1 MSSLQ
6 EFVLI
11 TGASSGMGKEVAIR
25 LSQNYRLI
33 LCGRNLENLET
44 TKDECLNPES
54 HLIFQCD
61 LNDLQLIEKSL
72 QDFIS
77 THDIKIHYFVHSA
90 GITLAQPFSLT
101 SVDSMSRMFNANTF
115 SAVLILKLLTAK
127 RGNGKSLKSAVFVS
141 SNVSN
146 FGAYAFCSYAAS
158 KSALDSFMKSAAME
172 LAPLVR
178 VNSVL
183 PGITKT
189 PMTES
194 LFDDDDFM
202 SKINK
207 AYPMGTPSTNDIA
220 DVIEFLLSDKSKMI
234 TGQQI
239 VVDGGRTT
247 LFKKLEM
254 KSSEFIIREPKS
266 IPFSGVDQTLSGGA
280 KDHKMN
286 VIFLCA

>member
-33 LCGRNLENLET
+33 LCGRNLENLER

-54 HLIFQCD
+54 HLIFHCD

-72 QDFIS
+72 QDFTS

-90 GITLAQPFSLT
+90 GITLAQPFSLI
-101 SVDSMSRMFNANTF
+101 SVDSISRMFNANTF

-127 RGNGKSLKSAVFVS
+127 RGNDKSLKSAVFVS

-146 FGAYAFCSYAAS
+146 LGAYAFSSYAAS

-247 LFKKLEM
+247 LFK
-254 KSSEFIIREPKS
+254 
-266 IPFSGVDQTLSGGA
+266 
-280 KDHKMN
+280 N
-286 VIFLCA
+286 